1 MSSLDVRTAFKTF
14 ITAQNPAE
22 QIVDMTA
29 VFDELQDFL
38 ADNGIAP
45 GNPWVGI
52 QFLASEELPITINA
66 DGNNGRYREIGSIYI
81 HVVDEA
87 KLGVGDLI
95 LTRVEAIRN
104 SLRGK
109 RIGDIIIESVT
120 PANFEFGAA
129 LQFEGGYM
137 SGTFI
142 CNYERDLEL

>member
-1 MSSLDVRTAFKTF
+1 MSSVAVRTQFKTF
-14 ITAQNPAE
+14 IAAQNPAE
-22 QIVDMTA
+22 QFVDMTA

-38 ADNGIAP
+38 DGQGIAP
-45 GNPWVGI
+45 GQPWVGL
-52 QFLASEELPITINA
+52 QFLSSEEIPVTINA
-66 DGNNGRYREIGSIYI
+66 DGTTGRYREIGSIYV

-95 LTRVEAIRN
+95 LTRVETIRN
-104 SLRGK
+104 SLRGR

>member
-1 MSSLDVRTAFKTF
+1 MSSLAVRNAFKTY
-14 ITAQNPAE
+14 IKAQNPAE
-22 QIVDMTA
+22 KIVDMTT

-38 ADNGIAP
+38 EANGILP

-66 DGNNGRYREIGSIYI
+66 DGTTGRYRELGSIYV

-95 LTRVEAIRN
+95 LARVETIRN
-104 SLRGK
+104 SLRGR